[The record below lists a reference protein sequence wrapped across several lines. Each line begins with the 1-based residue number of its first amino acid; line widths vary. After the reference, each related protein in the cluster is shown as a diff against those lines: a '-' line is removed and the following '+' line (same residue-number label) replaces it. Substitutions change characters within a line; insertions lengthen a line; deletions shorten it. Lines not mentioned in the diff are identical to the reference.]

1 MFFSIFVFSNSCCY
15 LTGYLFVGSFIDYP
29 CLLICLG
36 LAKLTTDPRLT
47 IRKGALEVLFDI
59 LKDHGHI
66 FSPPFWASI
75 FESVIYPIFTN
86 KPDGG
91 SDSNT
96 EEEPSGALETQTLA
110 SRCLVDLY
118 CEVFDAVRPEL
129 SQVMTIVVGFIKS
142 PYQQAATAGVAQLQR
157 LTENLG
163 GELNGSE

>member
-1 MFFSIFVFSNSCCY
+1 LDLN
-15 LTGYLFVGSFIDYP
+15 GYLFVGSFIDYAF
-29 CLLICLG
+29 LLLLFLG
-36 LAKLTTDPRLT
+36 LAKLTTDSRLT

-59 LKDHGHI
+59 LKDHGQN

-86 KPDGG
+86 KSDAG
-91 SDSNT
+91 SDSKS
-96 EEEPSGALETQTLA
+96 EEPTGALETQILA

-118 CEVFDAVRPEL
+118 CEVFDAIRPEL
-129 SQVMTIVVGFIKS
+129 SQVMSIVVGFIKS

-163 GELNGSE
+163 GELNGSESFI